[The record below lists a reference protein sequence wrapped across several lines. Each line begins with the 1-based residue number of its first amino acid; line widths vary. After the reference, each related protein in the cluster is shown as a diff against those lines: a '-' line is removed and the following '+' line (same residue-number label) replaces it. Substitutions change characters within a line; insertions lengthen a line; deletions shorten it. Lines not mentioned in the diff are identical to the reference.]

1 MIPEPLTRIGHALF
15 GFLCALAAQVNATL
29 SIIGFILFLVYE
41 LDEEWRLGDEAYEE
55 IAEFLYGYAAA
66 LTLLVVM
73 RAWGV
78 M

>member
-15 GFLCALAAQVNATL
+15 GFLCALATQVNVAL
-29 SIIGFILFLVYE
+29 SIIGSILFLIYE

-55 IAEFLYGYAAA
+55 IAEFLYGFAAA

-73 RAWGV
+73 RAW
-78 M
+78 